1 MLFTGT
7 DVFWKPVSLPALLLG
22 GRRGW
27 IRARSQGPPSR
38 PVARPRRPRA
48 AAPSSRP
55 LPLPGRQT
63 GALTKGPSLC
73 FVFSVV
79 CASLSCLQSIE
90 SVEAPSKQTAV
101 RDGVGRWLAWP
112 GCRRGLAGA
121 GAGGQQREPNRRR
134 GCEARICLVS
144 SRGFLSWIK
153 AQARGS
159 RNRPPGDAS
168 ALRGP
173 LLLAFLLALDASS
186 EASPAPALET
196 RGRET
201 WGEIRLRPALRERP
215 LRALGR
221 GAGAAPLHGQG
232 QNGALFCDIITHAS
246 AESLLCPEAPGD

>member
-22 GRRGW
+22 GRRGR

-48 AAPSSRP
+48 AAPSSGP

-101 RDGVGRWLAWP
+101 RDGVRRWLAWP
-112 GCRRGLAGA
+112 GCRCGAGGCGRGRAAAGAEPPAGLRGADLSGFLPWFSLLDQGA
-121 GAGGQQREPNRRR
+121 GARQPEQTAG
-134 GCEARICLVS
+134 
-144 SRGFLSWIK
+144 
-153 AQARGS
+153 
-159 RNRPPGDAS
+159 
-168 ALRGP
+168 
-173 LLLAFLLALDASS
+173 
-186 EASPAPALET
+186 
-196 RGRET
+196 GRERT
-201 WGEIRLRPALRERP
+201 AR
-215 LRALGR
+215 
-221 GAGAAPLHGQG
+221 AAPSGFPPSSGRLVGSIAG
-232 QNGALFCDIITHAS
+232 PCLGDTR
-246 AESLLCPEAPGD
+246 PGNMG

>member
-22 GRRGW
+22 GRRGR

-63 GALTKGPSLC
+63 GALTKGPPLC

-112 GCRRGLAGA
+112 GCRRGAGGCGRGSGAAGAEPPAGLRGADLSGFLPWFSLLDQGA
-121 GAGGQQREPNRRR
+121 GARQPEQTAG
-134 GCEARICLVS
+134 
-144 SRGFLSWIK
+144 
-153 AQARGS
+153 
-159 RNRPPGDAS
+159 
-168 ALRGP
+168 
-173 LLLAFLLALDASS
+173 
-186 EASPAPALET
+186 
-196 RGRET
+196 GRERT
-201 WGEIRLRPALRERP
+201 AR
-215 LRALGR
+215 
-221 GAGAAPLHGQG
+221 AAPSGFPPSSGRLVGSIAG
-232 QNGALFCDIITHAS
+232 PCLGDTG
-246 AESLLCPEAPGD
+246 PGNMG

>member
-22 GRRGW
+22 GRRGR

-48 AAPSSRP
+48 AASSSGP

-101 RDGVGRWLAWP
+101 RDGVRRWLAWP
-112 GCRRGLAGA
+112 GCRCGAGGCGRGRAAAGAEPPAGLRGADLSGFLPWFSLLDQGA
-121 GAGGQQREPNRRR
+121 GARQPEQTAG
-134 GCEARICLVS
+134 
-144 SRGFLSWIK
+144 
-153 AQARGS
+153 
-159 RNRPPGDAS
+159 
-168 ALRGP
+168 
-173 LLLAFLLALDASS
+173 
-186 EASPAPALET
+186 
-196 RGRET
+196 GRERT
-201 WGEIRLRPALRERP
+201 AR
-215 LRALGR
+215 
-221 GAGAAPLHGQG
+221 AAPSGFPPSSGRLVGSIAG
-232 QNGALFCDIITHAS
+232 PWLGDTG
-246 AESLLCPEAPGD
+246 PGNMG

>member
-27 IRARSQGPPSR
+27 IRAWSQGPPSR

-48 AAPSSRP
+48 AAPSSGP

-101 RDGVGRWLAWP
+101 RDGVRRWLAWP
-112 GCRRGLAGA
+112 GCRRGAGGCGRGRAAAGAEPPAGLRGADLSGFLPWFSLLDQGA
-121 GAGGQQREPNRRR
+121 GARQPEQTAG
-134 GCEARICLVS
+134 
-144 SRGFLSWIK
+144 
-153 AQARGS
+153 
-159 RNRPPGDAS
+159 
-168 ALRGP
+168 
-173 LLLAFLLALDASS
+173 
-186 EASPAPALET
+186 
-196 RGRET
+196 GRERT
-201 WGEIRLRPALRERP
+201 AR
-215 LRALGR
+215 
-221 GAGAAPLHGQG
+221 AAPSGFPPSSGRLVRSIAGPCLG
-232 QNGALFCDIITHAS
+232 DTG
-246 AESLLCPEAPGD
+246 PGNMG

>member
-7 DVFWKPVSLPALLLG
+7 DVFWKPASLPPCTAARRQTRSDQSPEPGAAQQACCAPTAPPRGRAELRAAPPPWAPDRRLDKGASALLCLL
-22 GRRGW
+22 RGLC
-27 IRARSQGPPSR
+27 
-38 PVARPRRPRA
+38 VAFMSAVDRVH
-48 AAPSSRP
+48 
-55 LPLPGRQT
+55 Q
-63 GALTKGPSLC
+63 
-73 FVFSVV
+73 
-79 CASLSCLQSIE
+79 
-90 SVEAPSKQTAV
+90 APSKQTAV
-101 RDGVGRWLAWP
+101 RDGVRRWLAWP

-121 GAGGQQREPNRRR
+121 GAGAEQRELNRRR

-201 WGEIRLRPALRERP
+201 WGEIRLRPASRERP

-221 GAGAAPLHGQG
+221 DAGAAPLHGKARM
-232 QNGALFCDIITHAS
+232 ALYS
-246 AESLLCPEAPGD
+246 AT